1 MTRPYDNLTDLHQAL
16 VQQELSATE
25 LTKQTLA
32 NIHEHEDQLNAYVTV
47 NDEGALAQ
55 AQAIDAA
62 GIDPNNLFSGVPVAL
77 KDNLTTKGLLT
88 TASSK
93 ILANFTPVYDADVV
107 ERLQAAGAITIGKTN
122 LDEFAMGASTETSF
136 YGTTRNPWD
145 TTKVPGGSSGGSAAT
160 VAAGDV
166 LASLGS
172 DTGGS
177 IRQPAAFNGIVGLK
191 PTYGRISRWGLI
203 AFASSLDQIGPMTAN
218 VTDAAAMLQV
228 LAGRDE
234 RDATSSSQPVPDYVA
249 GLTGDI
255 KGLKIGV
262 PKEFLADGID
272 AGVRDQIRSAVKQ
285 LEQLGAKV
293 DEVSLPHSTHGIQ
306 AYYILAPSEASS
318 NLQRFDGIRYGY
330 RTSDAKNLEELYVKT
345 RSEGFGDEVKRRIM
359 LGTFALSA
367 GAFDAFFMKAAKI
380 RTLII
385 EDFKRVFADYD
396 LIVGPTAPTP
406 AFGIGEETK
415 DPMTMY
421 MNDMLTV
428 PANLAGL
435 PSISVPA
442 GLVDGLP
449 VGLQIIGQAFDETRV
464 LNAAYAFEQS
474 TEFHTL
480 KPTLNEG
487 GQA

>member
-1 MTRPYDNLTDLHQAL
+1 MTQQFDNLTELHQAL
-16 VQQELSATE
+16 VNKDLSATE
-25 LTKQTLA
+25 LTQQTLT
-32 NIHEHEDQLNAYVTV
+32 NIHDHEDALNAYVTV
-47 NDEGALAQ
+47 NDDEALAQ
-55 AQAIDAA
+55 AKQADESGIDA
-62 GIDPNNLFSGVPVAL
+62 DNVFSGVPVAY

-88 TASSK
+88 TAASK
-93 ILANFTPVYDADVV
+93 ILYNFKPVYDADVV
-107 ERLQAAGAITIGKTN
+107 TRLRAAGAVTIGKTN
-122 LDEFAMGASTETSF
+122 LDEFAMGGSTETSYF
-136 YGTTRNPWD
+136 GTVHNPWD

-166 LASLGS
+166 LAALGS

-191 PTYGRISRWGLI
+191 PTYGRVSRWGLI
-203 AFASSLDQIGPMTAN
+203 AFASSLDQIGPMTQN
-218 VTDAAAMLQV
+218 VTDAAAMMNV
-228 LAGRDE
+228 IAGRDE
-234 RDATSSSQPVPDYVA
+234 RDATSSSKEVPDYVA
-249 GLTGDI
+249 GLSGDI

-262 PKEFLADGID
+262 PKEFLGDGID
-272 AGVRDQIRSAVKQ
+272 EGVRDQIKTAIKK
-285 LEQLGAKV
+285 LEALGATV

-306 AYYILAPSEASS
+306 AYYILGPSEASS

-330 RTSDAKNLEELYVKT
+330 RTPNAKNLEELYVKT

-367 GAFDAFFMKAAKI
+367 GSFDAFFMKAAKI

-385 EDFKRVFADYD
+385 EDFKKVFADYD
-396 LIVGPTAPTP
+396 VIVGPTAPTP
-406 AFGIGEETK
+406 AFGIGAETK

-435 PSISVPA
+435 PAVSVPA

-449 VGLQIIGQAFDETRV
+449 VGLQVIGRPFDESRV
-464 LNAAYAFEQS
+464 LNTAFAFEQN
-474 TEFHTL
+474 TTFHEL
-480 KPTLNEG
+480 KPSMSKG
-487 GQA
+487 GRA

>member
-1 MTRPYDNLTDLHQAL
+1 MTEQYKNIADLHQAL
-16 VQQELSATE
+16 VNKELSATE
-25 LTKQTLA
+25 LTKQTLT
-32 NIHEHEDQLNAYVTV
+32 NIHDHEDALNAYVTV
-47 NDEGALAQ
+47 NDDEALAQ
-55 AQAIDAA
+55 AAAIDAD
-62 GIDPNNLFSGVPVAL
+62 GIDENNAFSGIPVAY
-77 KDNLTTKGLLT
+77 KDNLTTNGLLT

-93 ILANFTPVYDADVV
+93 MLANFTPIYDADVV
-107 ERLQAAGAITIGKTN
+107 ERLKANGAITIGKTN
-122 LDEFAMGASTETSF
+122 LDEFAMGASTETSY
-136 YGTTRNPWD
+136 YGTTHNPWD

-166 LASLGS
+166 LAALGS

-191 PTYGRISRWGLI
+191 PTYGRVSRWGLI
-203 AFASSLDQIGPMTAN
+203 AFASSLDQIGPMTSN
-218 VTDAAAMLQV
+218 VTDAAAMMNV
-228 LAGRDE
+228 IAGRDE
-234 RDATSSSQPVPDYVA
+234 RDATSSITPVPDYVA

-262 PKEFLADGID
+262 PKEFFGEGID
-272 AGVRDQIRSAVKQ
+272 AGVRDQIKAAVKQ
-285 LEQLGAKV
+285 LEALGATV

-306 AYYILAPSEASS
+306 AYYILGPSEASS

-330 RTSDAKNLEELYVKT
+330 RTPNAKNLEELYVKT

-385 EDFKRVFADYD
+385 EDFNRVFADYD
-396 LIVGPTAPTP
+396 VIVGPTAPTP
-406 AFGIGEETK
+406 AFNIGAETK

-435 PSISVPA
+435 PAVSLPA

-449 VGLQIIGQAFDETRV
+449 VGLQIIGQRFDEARV
-464 LNAAYAFEQS
+464 LNTAYAFEQH
-474 TEFHTL
+474 TNFHEA
-480 KPTLNEG
+480 KPTMFKG

>member
-1 MTRPYDNLTDLHQAL
+1 MTQQFDNLTELHQAL
-16 VQQELSATE
+16 VNKDLSATE
-25 LTKQTLA
+25 LTQQTLT
-32 NIHEHEDQLNAYVTV
+32 NIHDHEDALNAYVTV
-47 NDEGALAQ
+47 NDDEALAQ
-55 AQAIDAA
+55 AKQADESGIDA
-62 GIDPNNLFSGVPVAL
+62 DNVFSGVPVAY

-88 TASSK
+88 TAASK
-93 ILANFTPVYDADVV
+93 ILYNFKPVYDADVV
-107 ERLQAAGAITIGKTN
+107 TRLRAAGAVTIGKTN
-122 LDEFAMGASTETSF
+122 LDEFAMGGSTETSYF
-136 YGTTRNPWD
+136 GTVHNPWD

-166 LASLGS
+166 LAALGS

-191 PTYGRISRWGLI
+191 PTYGRVSRWGLI
-203 AFASSLDQIGPMTAN
+203 AFASSLDQIGPMTQN
-218 VTDAAAMLQV
+218 VTDAAAMMNV
-228 LAGRDE
+228 IAGRDE
-234 RDATSSSQPVPDYVA
+234 RDATSSSKEVPDYVA
-249 GLTGDI
+249 GLSGDI

-262 PKEFLADGID
+262 PKEFLGEGID
-272 AGVRDQIRSAVKQ
+272 EGVRDQIKTAIKK
-285 LEQLGAKV
+285 LEALGATV

-306 AYYILAPSEASS
+306 AYYILGPSEASS

-330 RTSDAKNLEELYVKT
+330 RTPNAKNLEELYVKT

-367 GAFDAFFMKAAKI
+367 GSFDAFFMKAAKI

-385 EDFKRVFADYD
+385 EDFKKVFADYD
-396 LIVGPTAPTP
+396 VIVGPTAPTP
-406 AFGIGEETK
+406 AFGIGAETK

-435 PSISVPA
+435 PAVSVPA

-449 VGLQIIGQAFDETRV
+449 VGLQVIGRPFDESRV
-464 LNAAYAFEQS
+464 LNTAFAFEQN
-474 TEFHTL
+474 TTFHEL
-480 KPTLNEG
+480 KPSMSKG
-487 GQA
+487 GRA

>member
-1 MTRPYDNLTDLHQAL
+1 MSQSYDSITDLHQAL
-16 VQQELSATE
+16 VNKDVSATE
-25 LTKQTLA
+25 ITKATLA
-32 NIHEHEDQLNAYVTV
+32 DIHAHEDALNAYVTV
-47 NDEGALAQ
+47 NDDGALAQ
-55 AQAIDAA
+55 AAQVDEA
-62 GIDPNNLFSGVPVAL
+62 GVDDSNLFSGVPVAF
-77 KDNLTTKGLLT
+77 KDNLTTNGLLT

-93 ILANFTPVYDADVV
+93 ILENFTPIYDADVV
-107 ERLQAAGAITIGKTN
+107 TRLQNAGAITIGKTN
-122 LDEFAMGASTETSF
+122 LDEFAMGASTETSY
-136 YGTTRNPWD
+136 YGTSHNPWD
-145 TTKVPGGSSGGSAAT
+145 VTKVPGGSSGGSAAT

-191 PTYGRISRWGLI
+191 PTYGRVSRWGLI
-203 AFASSLDQIGPMTAN
+203 AFASSLDQIGPMTTN
-218 VTDAAAMLQV
+218 VTDAAAMMNV
-228 LAGRDE
+228 IAGRDE
-234 RDATSSSQPVPDYVA
+234 RDATSSTKAVPDYVA

-262 PKEFLADGID
+262 PREFLGDGI
-272 AGVRDQIRSAVKQ
+272 AEGVKTQIKSAIKQ
-285 LEQLGAKV
+285 LEDLGATV

-306 AYYILAPSEASS
+306 AYYILGPSEASS

-330 RTSDAKNLEELYVKT
+330 RTQNAKNLDELYVKT

-367 GAFDAFFMKAAKI
+367 GAYDAFFMKAAKI

-385 EDFKRVFADYD
+385 EDFNRVFKDYD
-396 LIVGPTAPTP
+396 VIVGPTAPTP
-406 AFGIGEETK
+406 AFGIGEEMK

-435 PSISVPA
+435 PAVSVPA

-449 VGLQIIGQAFDETRV
+449 VGLQVIGKAFDEAHV
-464 LNAAYAFEQS
+464 LNTAYAFEQHTS
-474 TEFHTL
+474 FHTL
-480 KPTLNEG
+480 KPAMNEG
-487 GQA
+487 GRA

>member
-1 MTRPYDNLTDLHQAL
+1 MTQQFDNLTELHQAL
-16 VQQELSATE
+16 VNKDLSATE
-25 LTKQTLA
+25 LTQQTLT
-32 NIHEHEDQLNAYVTV
+32 NIHDHEDALNAYVTV
-47 NDEGALAQ
+47 NDDEALAQ
-55 AQAIDAA
+55 AKQADESGIDA
-62 GIDPNNLFSGVPVAL
+62 DNVFSGVPVAY

-88 TASSK
+88 TAASK
-93 ILANFTPVYDADVV
+93 ILYNFKPVYDADVV
-107 ERLQAAGAITIGKTN
+107 TRLRAAGAVTIGKTN
-122 LDEFAMGASTETSF
+122 LDEFAMGGSTETSYF
-136 YGTTRNPWD
+136 GTVHNPWD

-166 LASLGS
+166 LAALGS

-191 PTYGRISRWGLI
+191 PTYGRVSRWGLI
-203 AFASSLDQIGPMTAN
+203 AFASSLDQIGPMTHN
-218 VTDAAAMLQV
+218 VTDAAAMMNV
-228 LAGRDE
+228 IAGRDE
-234 RDATSSSQPVPDYVA
+234 RDATSSSKEVPDYVA
-249 GLTGDI
+249 GLSGDI

-262 PKEFLADGID
+262 PKEFLGEGID
-272 AGVRDQIRSAVKQ
+272 EGVRDQIKTAIKK
-285 LEQLGAKV
+285 LEALGATV

-306 AYYILAPSEASS
+306 AYYILGPSEASS

-330 RTSDAKNLEELYVKT
+330 RTPNAKNLEELYVKT

-367 GAFDAFFMKAAKI
+367 GSFDAFFMKAAKI

-385 EDFKRVFADYD
+385 EDFKKVFADYD
-396 LIVGPTAPTP
+396 VIVGPTAPTP
-406 AFGIGEETK
+406 AFGIGAETK

-435 PSISVPA
+435 PAVSVPA

-449 VGLQIIGQAFDETRV
+449 VGLQVIGRPFDESRV
-464 LNAAYAFEQS
+464 LNTAFAFEQN
-474 TEFHTL
+474 TTFHEL
-480 KPTLNEG
+480 KPSMSKG
-487 GQA
+487 GRA

>member
-1 MTRPYDNLTDLHQAL
+1 MTQQFDNLTELHQAL
-16 VQQELSATE
+16 VNKDLSATE
-25 LTKQTLA
+25 LTQQTLT
-32 NIHEHEDQLNAYVTV
+32 NIHDHEDALNAYVTV
-47 NDEGALAQ
+47 NDDEALAQ
-55 AQAIDAA
+55 AKQADESGIDA
-62 GIDPNNLFSGVPVAL
+62 DNVFSGVPVAY

-88 TASSK
+88 TAASK
-93 ILANFTPVYDADVV
+93 ILYNFKPVYDADVV
-107 ERLQAAGAITIGKTN
+107 TRLRAAGAVTIGKTN
-122 LDEFAMGASTETSF
+122 LDEFAMGGSTETSHF
-136 YGTTRNPWD
+136 GTVHNPWD

-166 LASLGS
+166 LAALGS

-191 PTYGRISRWGLI
+191 PTYGRVSRWGLI
-203 AFASSLDQIGPMTAN
+203 AFASSLDQIGPMTQN
-218 VTDAAAMLQV
+218 VTDAAAMMNV
-228 LAGRDE
+228 IAGRDE
-234 RDATSSSQPVPDYVA
+234 RDATSSSKEVPDYVA
-249 GLTGDI
+249 GLSGDI

-262 PKEFLADGID
+262 PKEFLGDGID
-272 AGVRDQIRSAVKQ
+272 EGVRDQIKTAIKK
-285 LEQLGAKV
+285 LEALGATV

-306 AYYILAPSEASS
+306 AYYILGPSEASS

-330 RTSDAKNLEELYVKT
+330 RTPNAKNLEELYVKT

-367 GAFDAFFMKAAKI
+367 GSFDAFFMKAAKI

-385 EDFKRVFADYD
+385 EDFKKVFADYD
-396 LIVGPTAPTP
+396 VIVGPTAPTP
-406 AFGIGEETK
+406 AFGIGAETK

-435 PSISVPA
+435 PAVSVPA

-449 VGLQIIGQAFDETRV
+449 VGLQVIGRPFDESRV
-464 LNAAYAFEQS
+464 LNTAFAFEQN
-474 TEFHTL
+474 TTFHEL
-480 KPTLNEG
+480 KPSMSKG
-487 GQA
+487 GRA